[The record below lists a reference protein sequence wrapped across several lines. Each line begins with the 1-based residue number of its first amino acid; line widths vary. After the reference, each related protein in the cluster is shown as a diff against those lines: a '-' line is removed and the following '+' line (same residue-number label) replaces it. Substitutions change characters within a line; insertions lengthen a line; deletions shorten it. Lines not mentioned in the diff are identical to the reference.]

1 LYELVKKNLINKYD
15 SKNAKLYVGIAS
27 DNVKKVVEEIFR
39 RINRG

>member
-1 LYELVKKNLINKYD
+1 MNNDFE
-15 SKNAKLYVGIAS
+15 NAKLYVGIAS